1 MRGEQGYTL
10 IEVVVVV
17 AITALVAGLI
27 GSFIA
32 RPMQIYNDVG
42 LRGELVAAASSALER
57 IAREVRAAL
66 PNSVRV
72 AAGGSAL
79 ELLHV
84 ADGAR
89 YRAAGGGAHSAASD
103 VIDLAGDASF
113 NVLGRFRQLAFS
125 YGAPLGSGHRLSV
138 YATGSAVWSDAA
150 TGANPGVITPAATQL
165 SIADDGDEDQ
175 LALSAPFRFAL
186 ASPQQ
191 RVYLVDGP
199 LAYLCDTGARTVTR
213 YSGYS
218 VAASQPTNPAA
229 APLASASAALL
240 VDRVSACSFTYTP
253 GTPQRAALVTIA
265 LTLSQS
271 GEQVRLLEQVHVL
284 NTP

>member
-1 MRGEQGYTL
+1 MRGERGYTL

-17 AITALVAGLI
+17 AITAIVAGLI
-27 GSFIA
+27 GSFIS
-32 RPMQIYNDVG
+32 RPIQIYNDVG

-89 YRAAGGGAHSAASD
+89 YRAASGGAHATASD
-103 VIDLAGDASF
+103 VIDLAGDSSF
-113 NVLGRFRQLAFS
+113 NVLGHFRQMTFA
-125 YGAPLGSGHRLSV
+125 YGTPLPAGSRLSI
-138 YATGSAVWSDAA
+138 YATGSGVWSDAA
-150 TGANPGVITPAATQL
+150 TGANPGVITPAATSV

-175 LALSAPFRFAL
+175 LSLSAPFRFAL

-191 RVYLVDGP
+191 RIYVVDGP
-199 LAYLCDTGARTVTR
+199 LTYLCNTGARTLTR
-213 YSGYS
+213 YAGYA
-218 VAASQPTNPAA
+218 VAASQPSNPAV
-229 APLASASAALL
+229 APLSAASPALL
-240 VDRVSACSFTYTP
+240 VDRVSACAFTYTP